1 MFYKTTIKITVNYS
15 IQLLASNRKLK
26 MQKMFDGYEFYFMSK
41 KQILTQVQ
49 MLKKKIQKRGG
60 GGVIIDL
67 QRDTTTHIVYARG
80 ARREILAVNKE
91 CTPQQYHVRV
101 DWIAECLKKGSQ
113 VPYEGFHVV
122 SVF

>member
-1 MFYKTTIKITVNYS
+1 
-15 IQLLASNRKLK
+15 
-26 MQKMFDGYEFYFMSK
+26 MFDGYEFYFMPK
-41 KQILTQVQ
+41 KQIRTQVQ
-49 MLKKKIQKRGG
+49 ILKKKIQER
-60 GGVIIDL
+60 GGVISDL
-67 QRDTTTHIVYARG
+67 QRDTTTHIVYASG

-91 CTPQQYHVRV
+91 CTPQQYHLRV